1 MTVFNPHDLTK
12 GVYVYPRGFAAVAF
26 CPKVINAEFPKGEG
40 MFAFKAVLHQQGQ
53 TGIHM
58 GIVKF
63 FAQGR
68 AVFIDAYATADFCAR
83 QQCSNAP
90 FGMTV
95 LIQDI
100 PFQFATYEGFQRVLQ
115 ILLIPAIVC
124 KIAHQIRH
132 TNSMA
137 FLSGR
142 CSRFIFPSSG
152 TSALALMTSFSSFF
166 FGLAIIS
173 PRQFSGLY
181 SVFPW
186 CPHVNTRGHLLLE
199 TSTAIYRKRAL

>member
-68 AVFIDAYATADFCAR
+68 PVFIDAYATADFCAR

-95 LIQDI
+95 
-100 PFQFATYEGFQRVLQ
+100 
-115 ILLIPAIVC
+115 
-124 KIAHQIRH
+124 
-132 TNSMA
+132 
-137 FLSGR
+137 
-142 CSRFIFPSSG
+142 FI
-152 TSALALMTSFSSFF
+152 
-166 FGLAIIS
+166 
-173 PRQFSGLY
+173 
-181 SVFPW
+181 
-186 CPHVNTRGHLLLE
+186 
-199 TSTAIYRKRAL
+199 